1 MKNKKWLSI
10 LLVFG
15 TILVSYL
22 GYSKKFVSIA
32 DSKLWP
38 GSSSS
43 NSKTFDHIDI
53 QSVASFTYYVDG
65 SPVNVNINFYDNRE
79 ELGNVS
85 VYRKNQ
91 DGTLTNIPV
100 KGTWRSQTGT
110 FNGIRTEKEFSISGN
125 FDRYYANTTTEVV
138 YLVQF
143 KLNVTIAGKTEE
155 LVYSEEYSY
164 NSSNNV
170 CPGKTFGAGQ
180 GIDVLLS
187 GNKLQEFFS
196 ASLKIVK
203 NVVGAE
209 DNTFTFRV
217 KALNENIDFDKEV
230 QITTNE
236 NTGSIILGGLV
247 ANESYSITEINIPEG
262 YQIIGENPIVFTAS
276 QNNTITKTIVNSGKV
291 VNISGTKTW
300 EDNNDQDGIR
310 PDNIMVRLYA
320 DGKEVADRTVT
331 VNDNWTYNFT
341 NMPEYNGENK
351 ITYTVKE
358 DTIKDYTT
366 KVDGYNITNTHE
378 VEKTNVKGTKTW
390 EDNNDQDGIRPD
402 FITVRLY
409 ADGVEVANKE
419 VTKKDNWTYNFT
431 NLDKFNNGKEIKYT
445 VSEDAIDGYTT
456 TINGFNIINKHEI
469 EKIDVSGTKTWD
481 DNNNQDGIRP
491 DFITIKLYANRILVD
506 TKEVR
511 AKDNWKYSFTNLDK
525 YKDGSLISYTISED
539 TINGYKTTI
548 NGFNVINTHEVEKTN
563 VKGSKVWED
572 NNNQD
577 GIRPNAIKVNLYAD
591 GSLVDSKE
599 VTKQD
604 NWSYEFTNLDK
615 KKNGKEIK
623 YTVSEDAVNGYTSSV
638 DGFNITNTHKVEK
651 TNVNGTK
658 TWEDNNDQDGI
669 RPDNIMVRLYADG
682 KEVASKIVT
691 KKDNWKYSFTNL
703 DKNKDGKEIKYTVSE
718 DAVEGYTTTINGF
731 NITNSYEPEV
741 ININGVKTWDDNN
754 NQDGIR
760 PDNIMVRLY
769 ADDVEIEKKKVSAQ
783 DNWSYEF
790 TNLDKKKNGKEIK
803 YTISEDAID
812 GYTTTINGF
821 NIVNTHTPET
831 TKVMGKKIW
840 NDNNNQD
847 GIRPDF
853 ITVRLYA
860 DGEYVAK
867 ADITSGVNNDWT
879 YAFIDLPKYNNGKEI
894 KYTVSEDAVDG
905 YNTSYSEENEYII
918 INTHLIEKTSLNGV
932 KTWDDNN
939 NQDGIRPDSI
949 MVRLYAD
956 GIEIANKKVTANDN
970 WKYNFTDL
978 DKYKDGQLVSY
989 TITEDLVKGYSTVI
1003 DNNNITNTHEV
1014 EKINVSGTKTW
1025 DDNNNQDGIRPDF
1038 ITVNLYGNNELLDSV
1053 VVNEESNWTYE
1064 FTNLDKYKD
1073 GYEIVYDVTEEIV
1086 DGYETTIEDFNIT
1099 NTHIPE
1105 KITFKATKVWDD
1117 NNNQDGIRQSEIVVK
1132 LYKNGEL
1139 FKEVTINEENNWTYS
1154 FVDLDRYENGIE
1166 IVYTVVEDVV
1176 LGYDTVIDY
1185 TEIDAN
1191 NIISATITNTH
1202 IPEKTELNVK
1212 KIWLDRD
1219 NIMGLRPD
1227 NIEVDLYADGNFLK
1241 TVVISKDNNWNYL
1254 FDNLDKYQ
1262 NGTLINYTFM
1272 EKPVYGYTTTY
1283 ERSYI
1288 INTLDNYI
1296 YPENPE
1302 ILPPQTGV
1310 KTKKNTFEYIALAI
1324 IGLFI
1329 FKQKNA

>member
-1 MKNKKWLSI
+1 
-10 LLVFG
+10 
-15 TILVSYL
+15 TVSED
-22 GYSKKFVSIA
+22 A
-32 DSKLWP
+32 
-38 GSSSS
+38 
-43 NSKTFDHIDI
+43 
-53 QSVASFTYYVDG
+53 VDG
-65 SPVNVNINFYDNRE
+65 Y
-79 ELGNVS
+79 
-85 VYRKNQ
+85 
-91 DGTLTNIPV
+91 TT
-100 KGTWRSQTGT
+100 T
-110 FNGIRTEKEFSISGN
+110 ISGY
-125 FDRYYANTTTEVV
+125 DITNTHKVE
-138 YLVQF
+138 
-143 KLNVTIAGKTEE
+143 KITIE
-155 LVYSEEYSY
+155 
-164 NSSNNV
+164 
-170 CPGKTFGAGQ
+170 
-180 GIDVLLS
+180 
-187 GNKLQEFFS
+187 
-196 ASLKIVK
+196 
-203 NVVGAE
+203 
-209 DNTFTFRV
+209 
-217 KALNENIDFDKEV
+217 
-230 QITTNE
+230 
-236 NTGSIILGGLV
+236 
-247 ANESYSITEINIPEG
+247 
-262 YQIIGENPIVFTAS
+262 
-276 QNNTITKTIVNSGKV
+276 
-291 VNISGTKTW
+291 GTKTW

-310 PDNIMVRLYA
+310 PNNIVVRLYA
-320 DGKEVADRTVT
+320 DGKEVA
-331 VNDNWTYNFT
+331 
-341 NMPEYNGENK
+341 NK
-351 ITYTVKE
+351 K
-358 DTIKDYTT
+358 
-366 KVDGYNITNTHE
+366 
-378 VEKTNVKGTKTW
+378 
-390 EDNNDQDGIRPD
+390 
-402 FITVRLY
+402 
-409 ADGVEVANKE
+409 
-419 VTKKDNWTYNFT
+419 
-431 NLDKFNNGKEIKYT
+431 
-445 VSEDAIDGYTT
+445 
-456 TINGFNIINKHEI
+456 
-469 EKIDVSGTKTWD
+469 
-481 DNNNQDGIRP
+481 
-491 DFITIKLYANRILVD
+491 
-506 TKEVR
+506 
-511 AKDNWKYSFTNLDK
+511 
-525 YKDGSLISYTISED
+525 
-539 TINGYKTTI
+539 
-548 NGFNVINTHEVEKTN
+548 
-563 VKGSKVWED
+563 
-572 NNNQD
+572 
-577 GIRPNAIKVNLYAD
+577 
-591 GSLVDSKE
+591 
-599 VTKQD
+599 
-604 NWSYEFTNLDK
+604 
-615 KKNGKEIK
+615 
-623 YTVSEDAVNGYTSSV
+623 
-638 DGFNITNTHKVEK
+638 
-651 TNVNGTK
+651 
-658 TWEDNNDQDGI
+658 
-669 RPDNIMVRLYADG
+669 
-682 KEVASKIVT
+682 VT

-718 DAVEGYTTTINGF
+718 DAVDGYTTTINGF

-760 PDNIMVRLY
+760 PDSIVVRLY

-847 GIRPDF
+847 GIRPDS
-853 ITVRLYA
+853 IVVRLYA

-894 KYTVSEDAVDG
+894 KYTVSEDAVNG
-905 YNTSYSEENEYII
+905 YNTSYSEENEYVI

-939 NQDGIRPDSI
+939 NQDGIRPDFI
-949 MVRLYAD
+949 TVRLYAD
-956 GIEIANKKVTANDN
+956 GVEIENKKVTANDN

-1132 LYKNGEL
+1132 LYKNDEL

-1202 IPEKTELNVK
+1202 IPEKTELNVR

-1227 NIEVDLYADGNFLK
+1227 NIEVDLYADGNFVK

-1254 FDNLDKYQ
+1254 FDDLDKYQ
-1262 NGTLINYTFM
+1262 NGNLINYTFM

-1310 KTKKNTFEYIALAI
+1310 KTKKNTFEYITLAI

>member
-65 SPVNVNINFYDNRE
+65 SPVNVNINFYDNEE

-110 FNGIRTEKEFSISGN
+110 FNGIRTEKEYSISGK
-125 FDRYYANTTTEVV
+125 FDRYYENTTTEVV

-143 KLNVTIAGKTEE
+143 KLNVTIAGKVEE

-310 PDNIMVRLYA
+310 PDSIVVRLYA
-320 DGKEVADRTVT
+320 DGKEVADKTVT
-331 VNDNWTYNFT
+331 ANDNWTYNFT

-358 DTIKDYTT
+358 DTVKDYTT
-366 KVDGYNITNTHE
+366 KVDRYNITNTHE

-419 VTKKDNWTYNFT
+419 VTKKDNWTYSFT
-431 NLDKFNNGKEIKYT
+431 NLDKNKDGKEIKYT
-445 VSEDAIDGYTT
+445 VSEDAVDGYTT
-456 TINGFNIINKHEI
+456 SINGYDITNTHKV
-469 EKIDVSGTKTWD
+469 EKISVKGSKTWN
-481 DNNNQDGIRP
+481 DNNDQDGIRP
-491 DFITIKLYANRILVD
+491 DNIV
-506 TKEVR
+506 VR
-511 AKDNWKYSFTNLDK
+511 
-525 YKDGSLISYTISED
+525 
-539 TINGYKTTI
+539 
-548 NGFNVINTHEVEKTN
+548 
-563 VKGSKVWED
+563 
-572 NNNQD
+572 
-577 GIRPNAIKVNLYAD
+577 LYAD
-591 GSLVDSKE
+591 GNE
-599 VTKQD
+599 VAEKTVTAND

-623 YTVSEDAVNGYTSSV
+623 YTISEDAVDGYTTSINGY
-638 DGFNITNTHKVEK
+638 DITNTHKVEK
-651 TNVNGTK
+651 ISVKGSKTWNDNNDQDGIRPDNIVVRLYADGNEVAEKTVTANDNWSYEFTNLDKNKDGKEIKYTVSEDAVDGYTTTISGYDITNTHKVEKITIEGTK

-669 RPDNIMVRLYADG
+669 RPNNIVVRLYADG
-682 KEVASKIVT
+682 KEVANKKVT

-718 DAVEGYTTTINGF
+718 DAVDGYTTTINGF

-760 PDNIMVRLY
+760 PDSIVVRLY

-847 GIRPDF
+847 GIRPDS
-853 ITVRLYA
+853 IVVRLYA

-894 KYTVSEDAVDG
+894 KYTVSEDAVNG
-905 YNTSYSEENEYII
+905 YNTSYSEENEYVI

-939 NQDGIRPDSI
+939 NQDGIRPDFI
-949 MVRLYAD
+949 TVRLYAD
-956 GIEIANKKVTANDN
+956 GVEIENKKVTANDN

-1132 LYKNGEL
+1132 LYKNDEL

-1202 IPEKTELNVK
+1202 IPEKTELNVR

-1227 NIEVDLYADGNFLK
+1227 NIEVDLYADGNFVK

-1254 FDNLDKYQ
+1254 FDDLDKYQ
-1262 NGTLINYTFM
+1262 NGNLINYTFM

>member
-43 NSKTFDHIDI
+43 NNKTFDHIDI

-110 FNGIRTEKEFSISGN
+110 FNGIRTEKEYSISGK
-125 FDRYYANTTTEVV
+125 FDRYYENTTTEVV

-143 KLNVTIAGKTEE
+143 KLNVTIAGKVEE

-310 PDNIMVRLYA
+310 PDSIVVRLYA
-320 DGKEVADRTVT
+320 DGKEVADKTVT
-331 VNDNWTYNFT
+331 ANDNWTYNFT

-358 DTIKDYTT
+358 DTVKDYTT
-366 KVDGYNITNTHE
+366 KVDRYNITNTHE

-445 VSEDAIDGYTT
+445 VSEDAINGYTT
-456 TINGFNIINKHEI
+456 TINGY
-469 EKIDVSGTKTWD
+469 D
-481 DNNNQDGIRP
+481 
-491 DFITIKLYANRILVD
+491 
-506 TKEVR
+506 
-511 AKDNWKYSFTNLDK
+511 
-525 YKDGSLISYTISED
+525 
-539 TINGYKTTI
+539 
-548 NGFNVINTHEVEKTN
+548 
-563 VKGSKVWED
+563 
-572 NNNQD
+572 
-577 GIRPNAIKVNLYAD
+577 
-591 GSLVDSKE
+591 
-599 VTKQD
+599 
-604 NWSYEFTNLDK
+604 
-615 KKNGKEIK
+615 
-623 YTVSEDAVNGYTSSV
+623 
-638 DGFNITNTHKVEK
+638 ITNSHKVEK
-651 TNVNGTK
+651 ITIEGTK

-682 KEVASKIVT
+682 KEVANKRVT

-718 DAVEGYTTTINGF
+718 DAVDGYTTTINGF

-760 PDNIMVRLY
+760 PDSIVVRLY

-847 GIRPDF
+847 GIRPDS
-853 ITVRLYA
+853 IVVRLYA

-932 KTWDDNN
+932 KTWDDNS

-1132 LYKNGEL
+1132 LYKNDEL

-1202 IPEKTELNVK
+1202 IPEKTELNVR

-1227 NIEVDLYADGNFLK
+1227 NIEVDLYADGNFVK

-1262 NGTLINYTFM
+1262 NGNLINYTFM

-1310 KTKKNTFEYIALAI
+1310 KTKKNTFEYITLAI